1 MKAYNND
8 PKLKAHLVG
17 CSLENERLDRYIKGV
32 YSNDSK
38 EEFKGCSVGCTINDY
53 NKLTGNLFMYG
64 DHGVLADVLGVPL
77 FITLMQDHIFEGLP
91 SDLRYAWTPRFLS
104 AIPLDADLSSVRDKF
119 VAVYGLRIDLHVY
132 ADPHVRADA
141 ARADADAARAARAD
155 ADAYAARADA
165 VRAYAA
171 RADAYAARAARADA
185 YADARY
191 TNYADTLI
199 KLIGECK

>member
-38 EEFKGCSVGCTINDY
+38 EGFKGCSVGCTINDY
-53 NKLTGNLFMYG
+53 NKLTGNLFMHG

-91 SDLRYAWTPRFLS
+91 SELRYAWTHRLLS
-104 AIPLDADLSSVRDKF
+104 AIPTGADLSPVRDEF
-119 VAVYGLRIDLHVY
+119 MNAFGLTCT
-132 ADPHVRADA
+132 
-141 ARADADAARAARAD
+141 
-155 ADAYAARADA
+155 ADAYAAAVADA
-165 VRAYAA
+165 DTAA
-171 RADAYAARAARADA
+171 RYKE
-185 YADARY
+185 
-191 TNYADTLI
+191 YADTLV
-199 KLIGECK
+199 KLMEECK